1 MTNEEITLQELLFRQ
16 HFATTFAILQYSALF
31 HVASKKFSEADSGG
45 IIRLIIV
52 SIYVKPPLN
61 KARKEILMPFT

>member
-45 IIRLIIV
+45 IIRLINDRI
-52 SIYVKPPLN
+52 SIATVIFHP
-61 KARKEILMPFT
+61 